1 MKHEHNAFENQIFHS
16 YREKAKQINRA
27 IELLLEHNY
36 IIVDLESQILHKS
49 NEKKTQTVQEQSREK
64 STENAQD
71 L

>member
-49 NEKKTQTVQEQSREK
+49 NEKKTPFFLSKNLKIFLSVSFT
-64 STENAQD
+64 
-71 L
+71 